1 MHSLQQITKPE
12 KTAGKRIGTYS
23 RFVAGQFQI
32 LRACIPIVP
41 CCSQISSPRNRLG
54 GLIDPVFPRIINQES
69 TVRTNHVTNLHGLVQ
84 WIGSI
89 NRNFYLSQ
97 SLILVRL
104 AFNLSSLE
112 IIIALGNTV
121 ARPTKPKAHTPMIQ
135 LCAVRPNILL
145 PNQVCCRASD
155 NIIDAQGGS

>member
-1 MHSLQQITKPE
+1 MHSLQQITKPQ
-12 KTAGKRIGTYS
+12 KTGGQRIGTYS

-41 CCSQISSPRNRLG
+41 CCSRVSRPRSRLCDF
-54 GLIDPVFPRIINQES
+54 IDPVFPRIINQES
-69 TVRTNHVTNLHGLVQ
+69 PVRANHVTNLHGLIQ

-97 SLILVRL
+97 SIILVRL

-121 ARPTKPKAHTPMIQ
+121 ARPTKAKAHTLMIQ

-155 NIIDAQGGS
+155 NIIDAQGGT